1 MTEPPPAAP
10 PDWERGDRIL
20 ELRSRWFT
28 LIGEHWRDHQGQDL
42 EYWRVERAHSVIV
55 LPIHA
60 DHILLPPPAYR
71 PGIAAPTYDFPGG
84 RLPDDITPE
93 AATRA
98 ILKRELGVDP
108 SAIAHLTPLN
118 PDGWVI
124 NSSFSN
130 QRLYGWVADLR
141 TPTATPPATW
151 TIAQRHPTTAIGV
164 RTLLNRLTCLQ
175 CRAILLDWWTLHT
188 QPSPAPQNQ

>member
-1 MTEPPPAAP
+1 MT

-28 LIGEHWRDHQGQDL
+28 LIGEHWRDSQGQDL
-42 EYWRVERAHSVIV
+42 EYWRVERAHSLIV

-60 DHILLPPPAYR
+60 DHILLPPPSYR
-71 PGIAAPTYDFPGG
+71 PGIAAATYDFPGG
-84 RLPDDITPE
+84 RLPDSTDPE
-93 AATRA
+93 TAARA
-98 ILKRELGVDP
+98 ILQRELGVDS
-108 SAIAHLTPLN
+108 SAIARLTPLN
-118 PDGWVI
+118 SDGWII

-141 TPTATPPATW
+141 SPTAALPDTW

-164 RTLLNRLTCLQ
+164 RTLLTVLSCLQ
-175 CRAILLDWWTLHT
+175 CRAVLLDWWMQLVAHPPTL
-188 QPSPAPQNQ
+188 

>member
-1 MTEPPPAAP
+1 MTEPHPVAP
-10 PDWERGDRIL
+10 TDWERGDRIL

-71 PGIAAPTYDFPGG
+71 PGIAAATDDFPGG
-84 RLPDDITPE
+84 RWPDLTSPD
-93 AATRA
+93 AAARI
-98 ILKRELGVDP
+98 ILQRELGVNP
-108 SAIAHLTPLN
+108 NAIARLTPLN
-118 PDGWVI
+118 PEGWVI

-141 TPTATPPATW
+141 SPTADPPDTW
-151 TIAQRHPTTAIGV
+151 TIAQRQPTTAIGI
-164 RTLLNRLTCLQ
+164 RTLLTTLTCLQ
-175 CRAILLDWWTLHT
+175 CRAVLLDWWMQHAHPSRTT
-188 QPSPAPQNQ
+188 QT